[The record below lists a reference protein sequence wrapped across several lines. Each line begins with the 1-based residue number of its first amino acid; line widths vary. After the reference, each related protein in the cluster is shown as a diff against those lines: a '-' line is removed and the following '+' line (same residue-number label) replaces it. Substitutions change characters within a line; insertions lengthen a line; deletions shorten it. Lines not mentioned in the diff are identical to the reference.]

1 MNKQEIKKA
10 LKALKKWTVD
20 RLDGVRKLLYYIKEV
35 KDIKNIP
42 SCVDLVDD
50 FIESAIKFQKE
61 DFNDLLEFL
70 DDTDIPKENID
81 YKYFLITIG
90 DNDFYDSLSILGDLF
105 VMTLGYKFT
114 SDKFDFEKFKTKLP
128 DLICSIFSICQD
140 AHIDYVKKYLQIFY
154 TPEEIN
160 DFINKY
166 GMSSFGDYKN
176 PLFKDDPRFAE
187 SLHCYCN
194 AESLVIKLAYNKEN
208 NEYIEG
214 WSEWVVI

>member
-20 RLDGVRKLLYYIKEV
+20 RLDGVRKPLYYIKEV
-35 KDIKNIP
+35 KDIKSIP

-50 FIESAIKFQKE
+50 FIASAIKFQKE

-70 DDTDIPKENID
+70 DGTNIPKENID
-81 YKYFLITIG
+81 YKYFLITIR

-114 SDKFDFEKFKTKLP
+114 SDRFDFDKFKTRLP
-128 DLICSIFSICQD
+128 DLVCSIFSICQD
-140 AHIDYVKKYLQIFY
+140 APIDYVKKYLQIFY

-166 GMSSFGDYKN
+166 GMSSFGDYEN

-187 SLHCYCN
+187 SLHCCCN

-208 NEYIEG
+208 NEYIEEG
-214 WSEWVVI
+214 SEWIVI

>member
-1 MNKQEIKKA
+1 MNKQDIKNA

-20 RLDGVRKLLYYIKEV
+20 RLDGIRRPLYYIKEV
-35 KDIKNIP
+35 KDIKSIP

-61 DFNDLLEFL
+61 DFNDLLESL
-70 DDTDIPKENID
+70 NDTNIPKENID

-90 DNDFYDSLSILGDLF
+90 DNDFYASLSTLGGIF
-105 VMTLGYKFT
+105 VRTLGYEFT
-114 SDKFDFEKFKTKLP
+114 SDRFDFEKFKTRLP
-128 DLICSIFSICQD
+128 DLIYSIFSICQD

-166 GMSSFGDYKN
+166 GMSSFGDYEN

-187 SLHCYCN
+187 SLYCYCN

-208 NEYIEG
+208 NEYIEDG
-214 WSEWVVI
+214 SEWFVI

>member
-20 RLDGVRKLLYYIKEV
+20 RLDGVRKPLYYIKEV
-35 KDIKNIP
+35 KDIKSIP

-50 FIESAIKFQKE
+50 FIESAIKYQKE
-61 DFNDLLEFL
+61 DFNDLLESL
-70 DDTDIPKENID
+70 NDMNIPKENRD
-81 YKYFLITIG
+81 YKYFLITIR
-90 DNDFYDSLSILGDLF
+90 DNDFYISLSTLGDIF
-105 VMTLGYKFT
+105 VRTLGYEFT
-114 SDKFDFEKFKTKLP
+114 SDKFDFEKFKTRLP
-128 DLICSIFSICQD
+128 DLVSSIFSICQD
-140 AHIDYVKKYLQIFY
+140 VHIDYVKKYLQILY

-166 GMSSFGDYKN
+166 GMSSREDYEN

-187 SLHCYCN
+187 SLHGYCN

-208 NEYIEG
+208 NEYIEEG
-214 WSEWVVI
+214 SEWLVI